1 MLLKQKVLALFV
13 LLTAVTSFGCFESK
27 TVVTRVS
34 PPAAGKPRPK
44 MNGVMFALP
53 RTVVKVDVPVVR
65 ERRSEGQFY
74 ALSPFFFPG
83 EKFIEAGGVPA
94 PPALPNPAPPA
105 LPNPAPADP
114 AGLTFSLDAP
124 KFGSRGKPDPDETFM
139 VSIRGGRFETK
150 TLLLDVTE
158 DGIIAK
164 AEAESKDETID
175 FVTSSL
181 KTVAT
186 IAAPL
191 LPFGVSA
198 EARLA
203 NLNQALERSP
213 QLAAML
219 KDFNKKQ
226 MDKVIPADVQQ
237 LKDAIEDAF
246 LELLT
251 AREKLIYSS
260 LDTDYKKF
268 LRNEITFAYLLQL
281 SEDERDFFWTLTPAQ
296 ITYFKALS
304 AQHKADLPRAK
315 IAYDRIQSFIRQR
328 EDLVRS
334 EPQPASPAET
344 LTKKLAE
351 IDDYIKTYKESYF
364 LGRRA
369 KSSWTGNFE
378 FDVQRGGVLSLAL
391 FDYSETEGIC
401 TKIRNGIG
409 GKTVSPPR
417 HFMDQTPNPN
427 PASAADC
434 VNPRSVSLR
443 LDVPAAQIA
452 SYLDAASPRHVNFD
466 ASGERGFYYRVPAK
480 VTAVLLDA
488 GDEVSREEMAV
499 AQLGQTASLPAST
512 GGRRSSYKV
521 VYYDASGA
529 VKTFNIGSDALIQK
543 SNADDVGATVTE
555 LRDAELKRLERETKK
570 LNAEKDRIEA
580 EKALKKAKE
589 DNANAN
595 TNTNAN
601 N

>member
-1 MLLKQKVLALFV
+1 MPIKQKVLALFV
-13 LLTAVTSFGCFESK
+13 LLAAVTSFGCFESK
-27 TVVTRVS
+27 TVVTRVRPS
-34 PPAAGKPRPK
+34 AAGQPRPK

-65 ERRSEGQFY
+65 ERRTPGQFY

-83 EKFIEAGGVPA
+83 EKFIEAAGTPA
-94 PPALPNPAPPA
+94 PPP
-105 LPNPAPADP
+105 LPNPAPAPSDV
-114 AGLTFSLDAP
+114 AGLNYSLDDP
-124 KFGSRGKPDPDETFM
+124 KFSSRGKPDPDETFM

-181 KTVAT
+181 KTAAT

-191 LPFGVSA
+191 IPFGATNA
-198 EARLA
+198 ERLA
-203 NLNQALERSP
+203 NINNALIRDP
-213 QLAAML
+213 RINAQLAE
-219 KDFNKKQ
+219 FN
-226 MDKVIPADVQQ
+226 DKARRGVATEGDRNR
-237 LKDAIEDAF
+237 LRDALEDAF
-246 LELLT
+246 IAQLT
-251 AREKLIYSS
+251 PRERLIYHS
-260 LDTDYKKF
+260 LSGEYKTF
-268 LRNEITFAYLLQL
+268 LREQITFEYLLQL
-281 SEDERDFFWTLTPAQ
+281 NEAERDFFWSLTPPQLA
-296 ITYFKALS
+296 YFSGLS
-304 AQHKADLPRAK
+304 AQHRADLPRSK
-315 IAYDRIQSFIRQR
+315 IAYDRIQSFIQQR

-334 EPQPASPAET
+334 EPQPGSPSAT
-344 LTKKLAE
+344 LEKKLAE
-351 IDDYIKTYKESYF
+351 LDDYIKTYKETYF

-378 FDVQRGGVLSLAL
+378 FEPQRGGALSLPL
-391 FDYSETEGIC
+391 FYYSETEGVCI
-401 TKIRNGIG
+401 KITHGIG
-409 GKTVSPPR
+409 GKTVSPPPN
-417 HFMDQTPNPN
+417 FMDPTPNAN
-427 PASAADC
+427 PTSTANC
-434 VNPRSVSLR
+434 VNPHGVALR
-443 LDVPAAQIA
+443 LDVPAAQLA
-452 SYLDAASPRHVNFD
+452 SYLDSTSPNHVNFD
-466 ASGERGFYYRVPAK
+466 TSGDRGFYYRVPAK

-521 VYYDASGA
+521 VYYDATGA

-543 SNADDVGATVTE
+543 SNADDVGATITE

-570 LNAEKDRIEA
+570 LTAEKDRIEA

-595 TNTNAN
+595 TNANTNN